1 MRGGVLVL
9 ARPAVAAG
17 FALAGLE
24 TVEAEDV
31 AAGARRVESL
41 LGRPDVGILLVEGS
55 IHAALDPATQRA
67 IAGRAL
73 PLVVPFPGPSWSEA
87 PSAAEAFIVELL
99 RRAIGYRV
107 RVG

>member
-9 ARPAVAAG
+9 ARPAAAAG

-24 TVEAEDV
+24 TQGASD
-31 AAGARRVESL
+31 ADAGARRVEAL
-41 LGRPDVGILLVEGS
+41 LERPDVGILFVEES
-55 IHAALDPATQRA
+55 IHAALDPAVRRA

-73 PLVVPFPGPSWSEA
+73 PLVVPFPAPAWGEA